1 MLEFHWQD
9 LIFLLAAG
17 FIGAFIDAAVGGG
30 GLVKHNIVYILCK
43 HILYVLCKD
52 IVYKFSL
59 ISGQFF
65 PLGEDHRESK
75 RPFSSGTP
83 VYLH

>member
-1 MLEFHWQD
+1 MKEAKCPGLD
-9 LIFLLAAG
+9 LPLQLLSSFRRG
-17 FIGAFIDAAVGGG
+17 RCSGGAP

-59 ISGQFF
+59 ISGQFY
-65 PLGEDHRESK
+65 PLSVDHCELK

-83 VYLH
+83 VYPR